1 MASRRLKEDKK
12 VEYHEDFDG
21 DADDESDDGLDNL
34 RYEPSRGQ
42 KAKEPPTPKPISTPA
57 PGAETED
64 DADSAN
70 AATSDEDDDDD
81 EEESCSSSSDGADH
95 ALEGPSDDEKD
106 AEPAAAPKESKAN
119 VGSAAKA
126 PTKSAKRRQ
135 KYYDREGSDSD
146 DSKGPE
152 VAEWR
157 QYWTKK

>member
-70 AATSDEDDDDD
+70 AATSDEDDVDDDGGDDDDDDD

-95 ALEGPSDDEKD
+95 ALEGRSEGIESKCWLCGEGADEIG
-106 AEPAAAPKESKAN
+106 EAAPKILRPRGLRQRRLEGPGGGG
-119 VGSAAKA
+119 VAAVLD
-126 PTKSAKRRQ
+126 Q
-135 KYYDREGSDSD
+135 K
-146 DSKGPE
+146 
-152 VAEWR
+152 
-157 QYWTKK
+157 